1 MKLTWL
7 DNMYVEVSARQ
18 TGKSTRMVEDISNF
32 LEQNG
37 NKTVLVVSPTLS
49 SRKLIKE
56 KIFQKCGLSCL
67 NRTITSHKMLPPNM
81 ESMKQYVDEFFYIP
95 EKNLVV
101 DENAYYV
108 GTPKED
114 GIIGKYQTIIEV
126 FNKKFGKMVQ
136 LKPVKKHGFGGVN

>member
-1 MKLTWL
+1 MTWL
-7 DNMYVEVSARQ
+7 DNMYVEVSGRG
-18 TGKSTRMVEDISNF
+18 TGKSTRMVEDIVTF
-32 LEQNG
+32 LEENG
-37 NKTVLVVSPTLS
+37 NKTVLVVSPTVN

-56 KIFQKCGLSCL
+56 KIFQKCGLPCL

-81 ESMKQYVDEFFYIP
+81 ESMKQYVDEFFYVP

-114 GIIGKYQTIIEV
+114 GFGGTYQFIIDT
-126 FNKKFGKMVQ
+126 FNTKIGKMVQ
-136 LKPVKKHGFGGVN
+136 LKPVKKHGFGGTN